1 MADVRLKRAFED
13 GQEQLARMNYFHEVR
28 EKQQQQHQHQTTLP
42 NGRQAHQ
49 HNNNHH
55 HHHHAPTTTSNGT
68 SSSPSQKH
76 SSSAAPTPTTASS
89 SLWCLSTFLHTH
101 LSGIE
106 EEDLIRYEKEL
117 QKDGFDSLAMLKYL
131 EKDDIGSWKKA
142 HRRAMLAAV
151 ASLKKKEEEG

>member
-28 EKQQQQHQHQTTLP
+28 EKQQQQQQHQTTLP
-42 NGRQAHQ
+42 NGRPAH

-55 HHHHAPTTTSNGT
+55 HHHHHHAPTSTNGT
-68 SSSPSQKH
+68 SSSPPQKH
-76 SSSAAPTPTTASS
+76 SSAASS
-89 SLWCLSTFLHTH
+89 SPTTSSSSSWCLSTFLHTH
-101 LSGIE
+101 LPGIE
-106 EEDLIRYEKEL
+106 EEDLRRYEKEL

-131 EKDDIGSWKKA
+131 EKEDIGSWKKA

-151 ASLKKKEEEG
+151 ASLKKEEEEG